1 MMDDAAKKR
10 HEDTKAIG
18 EKESAKADAEQAQTA
33 AEESKASED
42 AELAATTEY
51 EVQLHSECDWLL
63 QNFDIRKE
71 ARAKETDA
79 LKNAKAILSGADFS
93 LAQKAASSK
102 RAVEPHAF

>member
-1 MMDDAAKKR
+1 MDDAAKKR

-18 EKESAKADAEQAQTA
+18 EKDSAMADAEQAKTA
-33 AEESKASED
+33 AEESKATED

-51 EVQLHSECDWLL
+51 LAQLHTECDWLL
-63 QNFDIRKE
+63 QNFEIRKE

-93 LAQKAASSK
+93 LVQQKAALRK
-102 RAVEPHAF
+102 A